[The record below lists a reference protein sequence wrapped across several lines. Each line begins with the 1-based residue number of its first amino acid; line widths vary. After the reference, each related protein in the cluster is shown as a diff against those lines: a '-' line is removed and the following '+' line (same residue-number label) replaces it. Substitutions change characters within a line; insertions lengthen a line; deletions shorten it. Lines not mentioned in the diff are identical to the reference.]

1 MLPNADRIHTFR
13 GTGPLLIGADWPRA
27 VLLDAIREYG
37 AELSGASTRD
47 GPSHGADRQTR
58 PTVYR
63 NGGATMIAKYRG
75 ETVRILF
82 IRGTKAKIVTGSGVR
97 WAQLS
102 ELELTP

>member
-1 MLPNADRIHTFR
+1 
-13 GTGPLLIGADWPRA
+13 
-27 VLLDAIREYG
+27 
-37 AELSGASTRD
+37 
-47 GPSHGADRQTR
+47 
-58 PTVYR
+58 
-63 NGGATMIAKYRG
+63 MIAKYRG